1 METKSMEQLIK
12 KFVNN
17 KIENDFNFLLRYL
30 AIVLSNHNKMIVE
43 VCDIRTKYG
52 FSRLMDN
59 TETLDTAISLYKE
72 MKTNQP
78 IVTIYDKTQEKYFF
92 SVAKAKN
99 LLKSYLVELC
109 VMATENVETFKPFW
123 KEFYQT
129 EIL

>member
-30 AIVLSNHNKMIVE
+30 AIMLTNKNKQIVE

-59 TETLDTAISLYKE
+59 TETLDTAIAVYKD
-72 MKTNQP
+72 MKQLQP
-78 IVTIYDKTQEKYFF
+78 IVIIYDKTKEKYFF

-99 LLKSYLVELC
+99 LLKPYLEELC
-109 VMATENVETFKPFW
+109 IMATENVEKFKPFW